1 MQTMTAGYQSLSLLV
16 RLNWDRLFYVAA
28 IAAALMGSA
37 ALGSYLAG

>member
-1 MQTMTAGYQSLSLLV
+1 MQAMTAGYNSLSLLV

-28 IAAALMGSA
+28 VAAALTGGA